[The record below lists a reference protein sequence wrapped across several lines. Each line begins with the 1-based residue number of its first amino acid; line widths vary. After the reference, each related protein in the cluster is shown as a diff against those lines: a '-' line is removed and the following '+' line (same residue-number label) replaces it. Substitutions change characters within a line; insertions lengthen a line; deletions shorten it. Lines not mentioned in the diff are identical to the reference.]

1 MLDRPIDEILHQA
14 QAGNKIDRDLLID
27 YYRPFI
33 LRAVSHVC
41 KRQVSWSQDEAS
53 IGIIALNEAIDRY
66 QEASGKSFDNY
77 AYMVIRHRLV
87 DEFRRQGKYAQMES
101 AVWDGAHDEGIAQTP
116 LEIASSLE
124 LYDREQTA
132 QALAEELRLYDETLR
147 QYGVA
152 LEDLE
157 ACSPKHRDTRKQMIR
172 MAQTFGEHPQWLN
185 TLKTTKRLPA
195 KEMLSVFKVS
205 SKTLERN
212 RKYLIALI
220 LIYACGEFQRIK
232 NTVAVADGEED

>member
-1 MLDRPIDEILHQA
+1 MDRPINEILHQA
-14 QAGNKIDRDLLID
+14 QAGNDTERDRLID
-27 YYRPFI
+27 HYRPFI
-33 LRAVSHVC
+33 IRAVSHVC
-41 KRQVSWSQDEAS
+41 KRQVGWNQDEAS
-53 IGIIALNEAIDRY
+53 IGMIALNEAIDRY
-66 QEASGKSFDNY
+66 DEASGKSFDNF
-77 AYMVIRHRLV
+77 AYMVIHHRLV
-87 DEFRRQGKYAQMES
+87 DEFRKQGKYTQMES
-101 AVWDGAHDEGIAQTP
+101 AVWDGRQDEEFAQTP

-124 LYDREQTA
+124 VYDREQET
-132 QALAEELRLYDETLR
+132 QALAEELRSYDEALK

-152 LEDLE
+152 LEELE
-157 ACSPKHRDTRKQMIR
+157 SCSPKHRDTRKQLIR

-232 NTVAVADGEED
+232 NTVAFADGEED